1 MNSPARE
8 SSLTLLALPAIIA
21 DMSTPYLGEE
31 IRRLRLQ
38 AGYTLRGLAADL
50 GVSAAHMSD
59 IEHNRR
65 RPSEKLLRKIADRL
79 RKTGATYESLEKLLS
94 GIDAKTREWASS
106 TPGARTLLRRLL
118 EADVD
123 PQEIHRALEKILGRA
138 TKKRRSRVG

>member
-1 MNSPARE
+1 MSRK
-8 SSLTLLALPAIIA
+8 SLTLLALPAIIA
-21 DMSTPYLGEE
+21 DMSTPYLGQE

-65 RPSEKLLRKIADRL
+65 RPSEKLLRKIADKL
-79 RKTGATYESLEKLLS
+79 RKTGATYEALETLLS

-106 TPGARTLLRRLL
+106 TPGARTLLRRLH
-118 EADVD
+118 EANVD
-123 PQEIHRALEKILGRA
+123 PQEINRALEKLLGRKLKA
-138 TKKRRSRVG
+138 RGTKAG

>member
-1 MNSPARE
+1 
-8 SSLTLLALPAIIA
+8 
-21 DMSTPYLGEE
+21 MSTPYLGQE

-65 RPSEKLLRKIADRL
+65 RPSEKLLRKIADKL
-79 RKTGATYESLEKLLS
+79 RTTGVTYDSLERLLS
-94 GIDAKTREWASS
+94 GIDLKTREWAAS

-123 PQEIHRALEKILGRA
+123 PQEIHRALEKVLGRKLR
-138 TKKRRSRVG
+138 KKSSRAG